1 MKVPLPQNWCLINVK
16 MTIKASRLQ
25 QSLFRL
31 FVFFFQLFCLRS
43 TIFCR
48 LLALPRDCLE
58 PREYIIRASER
69 VPFSTSSQFES
80 CQMYQVLNRQTEKV
94 LFAVYAL
101 TMPDSSY
108 VAITLIGLL
117 FTHENGV
124 QIGFCAT
131 LWRSVN
137 RCFAIPDRSSCR
149 HKNLFGPVLFR
160 LNFS

>member
-1 MKVPLPQNWCLINVK
+1 

-80 CQMYQVLNRQTEKV
+80 CQMYQVLTRQTEKV

-108 VAITLIGLL
+108 VAIALIGLL
-117 FTHENGV
+117 FTRERCSDRFLCHSLTQCEQV
-124 QIGFCAT
+124 FCYT
-131 LWRSVN
+131 
-137 RCFAIPDRSSCR
+137 
-149 HKNLFGPVLFR
+149 G
-160 LNFS
+160 

>member
-1 MKVPLPQNWCLINVK
+1 

-31 FVFFFQLFCLRS
+31 FVFFPNSFVFGAQFSVDCQHSHGTVPRPAS
-43 TIFCR
+43 IF
-48 LLALPRDCLE
+48 
-58 PREYIIRASER
+58 IRASER

-80 CQMYQVLNRQTEKV
+80 CQMYQVLTRQTEKV

-117 FTHENGV
+117 FTRERCSDRFLCHSLTQCEQVFCYTG
-124 QIGFCAT
+124 QIFLST
-131 LWRSVN
+131 
-137 RCFAIPDRSSCR
+137 
-149 HKNLFGPVLFR
+149 
-160 LNFS
+160 